1 VKLVYGMGQ
10 GTARIGQHS
19 PVGNTLLAL
28 FGEGGVA
35 MGPPQVMVLNNE
47 IRNRVRV
54 KSLTND
60 LIQQVFDAGHAVDH
74 QVARASNVVTEKS
87 IILIAP
93 IPAYSFVLDG
103 LNQDLDAE
111 DSLAAIS
118 CLLCETMH

>member
-1 VKLVYGMGQ
+1 
-10 GTARIGQHS
+10 
-19 PVGNTLLAL
+19 
-28 FGEGGVA
+28 

-60 LIQQVFDAGHAVDH
+60 LIQQVFDAGHVVDH

-87 IILIAP
+87 IMLIAP

-111 DSLAAIS
+111 DSLAARS
-118 CLLCETMH
+118 CLLCETMHYISLNQS